1 MSAPAVVMMIVAMVV
16 IWGGLIAATLFLR
29 SRPEVVGGPH
39 EDPDMVREDD
49 ERLSQPHPTRDT

>member
-1 MSAPAVVMMIVAMVV
+1 MSATAVVMMIVAMVV
-16 IWGGLIAATLFLR
+16 IWGGLVAAVVFLR
-29 SRPEVVGGPH
+29 NRPEVTDGLL